1 MESSDIF
8 QQLTA
13 MGTGIISNDLMSTF
27 IIDTLNKN
35 GFPIED
41 ESDFKE
47 AFLRLM
53 HTIYGFSDSY

>member
-1 MESSDIF
+1 MI
-8 QQLTA
+8 
-13 MGTGIISNDLMSTF
+13 STF
-27 IIDTLNKN
+27 VIDTLNKN

-41 ESDFKE
+41 EGDFKE

>member
-1 MESSDIF
+1 MSIKSGLISIE
-8 QQLTA
+8 
-13 MGTGIISNDLMSTF
+13 IIMISTF
-27 IIDTLNKN
+27 VIDTLNKN

-41 ESDFKE
+41 EGDFKE